1 MKVLHVIPSVG
12 PLRGGP
18 SFVIRTLTR
27 GLAQAG
33 LQVDVAS
40 TDDNGPEKLDTV
52 HGSPVMVDGVTHWYF
67 PRQTRF
73 YQFSRPL
80 QCWLSDNARRY
91 DLLHI
96 HALFSHA
103 PVTAAFTALRS
114 NVPYIVRPLG
124 TLNRWGVQNRRP
136 WLKKLSLSLIERRI
150 LASAAALHYT
160 SEQERL
166 EAVELGIAGNSVII
180 PNAVENSSGE
190 DVSGEFRAKHPELL
204 NRRAILFLSRIDPKK
219 GIDLLLPAFVSV
231 LTHCPDVVL
240 VLAGDGDP
248 AYVARLKQR
257 AIELGVS
264 TNVIWT
270 GFLQGRQRR
279 AAMTDADLFVLPS
292 HSENFG
298 VAVAEAMSFGLPVV
312 ISDQVG
318 IHREISHAKAG
329 LVVQCDVQLLA
340 DALVQLLRDAN
351 LRSQIGQ
358 SGRVLVK
365 TRFSPGA
372 VTQALLH
379 LYKDITA
386 TRLSR
391 PA

>member
-18 SFVIRTLTR
+18 SFVVRTLTR

-33 LQVDVAS
+33 LQVDVAT
-40 TDDNGPEKLDTV
+40 TDDNGPEKLDVV
-52 HGSPVMVDGVTHWYF
+52 HGSPVLVDGVTHWYF

-80 QCWLSDNARRY
+80 QCWLANNVRRY
-91 DLLHI
+91 DLLHL
-96 HALFSHA
+96 HALFSYA
-103 PVTAAFTALRS
+103 PVTAAFTALRA

-124 TLNRWGVQNRRP
+124 ALNRWGVQNRRP
-136 WLKKLSLSLIERRI
+136 WLKKLSLSLVERRM
-150 LASAAALHYT
+150 LAGAAAIHYT

-166 EAVELGIAGNSVII
+166 EALELGIVGKSVII
-180 PNAVENSSGE
+180 PNAVESSCGE
-190 DVSGEFRAKHPELL
+190 DLSGEFRAKYPQLL
-204 NRRAILFLSRIDPKK
+204 NRGMILFLSRIDPKK
-219 GIDLLLPAFVSV
+219 GIELLLDAFASLRMQCPESV
-231 LTHCPDVVL
+231 LVV
-240 VLAGDGDP
+240 AGDGDP
-248 AYVARLKQR
+248 AYVARLKQM

-264 TNVIWT
+264 NHILWP
-270 GFLQGRQRR
+270 GFLTGRDRR
-279 AAMTDADLFVLPS
+279 AAMADADLFVLPS

-318 IHREISHAKAG
+318 IHREISNAKAG
-329 LVVQCDVQLLA
+329 LVVRCDARLLA
-340 DALVQLLRDAN
+340 EALLQLLRDAN
-351 LRSQIGQ
+351 LRSQMGRSGQ
-358 SGRVLVK
+358 ALVK
-365 TRFSPGA
+365 SHFSPGA

-379 LYKDITA
+379 LYTGITA
-386 TRLSR
+386 TRLSK